1 MELFSRSH
9 FNEISEKENIIKII
23 HRHWFDIFQQ
33 FLIIV
38 AVMMVLVSGFFIFPG
53 IFAGSNNPNFY
64 ALLVFL
70 ESVFALLVWVYAF
83 LIWVDYYFDMWI
95 ITSDRIVNIEQK
107 GLFLRAVSEL
117 KYNKIQ
123 DVTVDVRGFFPTVL
137 NYGDVQI
144 QTAGEQGKFLFRHI
158 PDPYGTKNIIMELQ
172 KQQEKE
178 KVSEIGEMIEKMKAS

>member
-1 MELFSRSH
+1 MKLFNRSH
-9 FNEISEKENIIKII
+9 FNEIIEKEKIIKII

-38 AVMMVLVSGFFIFPG
+38 AVMTVLVSGFFIFPG

-64 ALLVFL
+64 SLLIFL
-70 ESVFALLVWVYAF
+70 ESVFALLIWVYAF
-83 LIWVDYYFDMWI
+83 LIWVDYYLDMWI
-95 ITSDRIVNIEQK
+95 ITSEKIVNIEQK

-123 DVTVDVRGFFPTVL
+123 DVTVDVRGFFPTIL

-144 QTAGEQGKFLFRHI
+144 QTAGEQGKFLFRHV
-158 PDPYGTKNIIMELQ
+158 PDPYGIKNIIMDLQ
-172 KQQEKE
+172 KQQEKG
-178 KVSEIGEMIEKMKAS
+178 KASEIEEMIEKIKG